1 MQVRALIYF
10 DEVVRARSL
19 RAAAER
25 LNVAP
30 TALSRQIDQLEHY
43 FGTPLLERSARGIRL
58 TAAGEL
64 LAERAGRTL
73 RELDN
78 VRQLIDDLEGLKR
91 GRVVIH
97 ASGAVVASLLAPAL
111 ADFSSRFPGIRFEI
125 AATSARQSVE
135 ALVSAEADIAVT
147 LFSEPH
153 PGTKVRL
160 KAEIVYELV
169 AASDHPLAAL
179 AEVSVAELA
188 RHPLALP
195 DRGFGA
201 RQAFDALFAAAGLP
215 LDPVFV
221 TGSLEMLKELV
232 LSGVAVTL
240 LPAFT
245 VQRECR
251 LGQLVARPLVE
262 GRALKTPL
270 TLSVATER
278 QLPFAATKLLDHIDR
293 FLRESFTR
301 AGSSG

>member
-10 DEVVRARSL
+10 DEVVRTRSL

-30 TALSRQIDQLEHY
+30 TALARQIDHLEHY

-78 VRQLIDDLEGLKR
+78 VRQLIDDLAGLKR
-91 GRVVIH
+91 GRVAIQ

-111 ADFSSRFPGIRFEI
+111 ADFSTRFPGIRFDI
-125 AATSARQSVE
+125 AVTSARQSVE

-160 KAEIVYELV
+160 KAEILYDMI
-169 AASDHPLAAL
+169 ASTDHPLAAQS
-179 AEVSVAELA
+179 AVSVADLA

-195 DRGFGA
+195 DRAFGA
-201 RQAFDALFAAAGLP
+201 RQAFDALFAAEGLS
-215 LDPVFV
+215 LDPIFV
-221 TGSLEMLKELV
+221 TASLEMLKELT

-251 LGQLVARPLVE
+251 LGQLVARPVV
-262 GRALKTPL
+262 GGKALRTPL
-270 TLSVATER
+270 NLAVASER

-293 FLRESFTR
+293 FLRDSFARPVKAT
-301 AGSSG
+301 